1 MPSLFD
7 RHTRQWVTPFFS
19 ISGIRYSYPPSF
31 RSSNQPIKPDKWLF
45 FRVSKRYKPTK
56 QLAMRVF
63 NILVPLFGLVAISSA
78 TLAPAQ
84 RQVLVTYPA
93 DTPSSILQ
101 EAKEVIV
108 AAVSAHGTGIKV
120 TDR

>member
-1 MPSLFD
+1 
-7 RHTRQWVTPFFS
+7 
-19 ISGIRYSYPPSF
+19 
-31 RSSNQPIKPDKWLF
+31 
-45 FRVSKRYKPTK
+45 
-56 QLAMRVF
+56 MRVF

-108 AAVSAHGTGIKV
+108 AAGGKITEEYTLIKGFAATVSNEILNSVHTLSQSHKPTVEDDGTVRIQQQEPLEQ
-120 TDR
+120 